1 MHANTTDNYGIEIM
15 YQNAVTINNIQYPLS
30 CYVIKDIVVNPT
42 KDFRRYS
49 RFTKS
54 KPKNNSSRS
63 LAGQPRI
70 HVLMVRSCDHIQH
83 QVPSSGDLDGLV
95 WQLRC
100 ERQGRV
106 HQILGQLLRG
116 LLCLLCFDRFG
127 FHTQPHVNLSRKKER
142 KWRMR

>member
-1 MHANTTDNYGIEIM
+1 MRSHTHCDIMHVNTTDNNGIKLI
-15 YQNAVTINNIQYPLS
+15 YQIRYHDLKHSKSYCMVKENS
-30 CYVIKDIVVNPT
+30 K
-42 KDFRRYS
+42 RYS
-49 RFTKS
+49 YS
-54 KPKNNSSRS
+54 KNNSSRS

-116 LLCLLCFDRFG
+116 LLCLLRFDRFG